1 MERIPVGNGPYGF
14 FLWLVIKR
22 RWTGGLGRTMGQKMG
37 VFPKTGRIIS
47 CHPYGVVDTVCGLC
61 VYNNGT
67 PTGLWIWWET
77 CFFIQFYHPYGVV
90 VRGRGLGRVH

>member
-37 VFPKTGRIIS
+37 GIFKKRADYIMSPLRGFGCR
-47 CHPYGVVDTVCGLC
+47 
-61 VYNNGT
+61 
-67 PTGLWIWWET
+67 
-77 CFFIQFYHPYGVV
+77 
-90 VRGRGLGRVH
+90 VRMMRLQ